1 MTQLTSPDPAPVLDL
16 ITAFRSSAVMF
27 SAVSLGVFDRLAS
40 GPADTPT
47 LARFLGVN
55 ADALG
60 RLLDTCVGLGLLQCQ
75 GDGYANSPAA
85 AAYLTRTSPRRLTGY
100 ITYSDRVL
108 WPMWNH
114 LADAV
119 REGGNRWKQ
128 AHGLDGPLFAN
139 FFRDEDDKREFLL
152 GMLGFGQLSSPEV
165 VAAFDLSRFTH
176 LVDLGGATGHLAV
189 AACRESP
196 SLRATVFD
204 LPAAVPLAT
213 EMIAAETDVA
223 DRITVTAGDFFVDE
237 LPPADLYAVGRI
249 LHDWGEDKIHRL
261 LKRIYQALPPHG
273 ALLIAEKLI
282 ADDRAGPR
290 WAQLQSLNMLV
301 CAEGKE
307 RTFGEYVELLKAA
320 GFAEVHGQRTGS
332 PLDAI
337 LAWKGED

>member
-1 MTQLTSPDPAPVLDL
+1 MNQPDPAPVLDL

-27 SAVSLGVFDRLAS
+27 SGVSLGVFDRLAD
-40 GPADTPT
+40 GPADAPS
-47 LARFLGVN
+47 LARSLGAD

-60 RLLDTCVGLGLLQCQ
+60 RLLDACVGLGLLTRQ
-75 GDGYANSPAA
+75 GDAYANTPAA
-85 AAYLTRTSPRRLTGY
+85 DVYLTRASPRRLTGY

-108 WPMWNH
+108 WPMWHH

-119 REGGNRWKQ
+119 REGTNRWKQ

-139 FFRDEDDKREFLL
+139 FFRDEDGKREFLL
-152 GMLGFGQLSSPEV
+152 GMDGFGQLSSPEV
-165 VAAFDLSRFTH
+165 VAAHDLSSFAH

-189 AACRESP
+189 AACREWP
-196 SLRATVFD
+196 DLRATVFD
-204 LPAAVPLAT
+204 LPAAVPLAK
-213 EMIAAETDVA
+213 EMVAAEADVA
-223 DRITVTAGDFFVDE
+223 DRITVAAGDFFSDE

-249 LHDWGEDKIHRL
+249 LHDWGEERIHRL
-261 LKRIYQALPPHG
+261 LSRVYQALPAYG

-290 WAQLQSLNMLV
+290 WAQLQSLNMLA

-307 RTFGEYVELLKAA
+307 RTFSEYVDLVKAA
-320 GFAEVHGQRTGS
+320 GFGEVHCRVLSG

-337 LAWKGED
+337 LAWKGEE

>member
-1 MTQLTSPDPAPVLDL
+1 MSHPDPAPILDL
-16 ITAFRSSAVMF
+16 ITAFRSSAVLF

-40 GPADTPT
+40 GPADAPT
-47 LARFLGVN
+47 LARFLG
-55 ADALG
+55 AHPDALA
-60 RLLDTCVGLGLLQCQ
+60 RLLDACVGHGL
-75 GDGYANSPAA
+75 
-85 AAYLTRTSPRRLTGY
+85 LTRTADAYANTPAADAFLTRASPRRLTGY

-108 WPMWNH
+108 WPMWGR

-119 REGGNRWKQ
+119 REGTNRWKQ

-139 FFRDEDDKREFLL
+139 FFHNEDDKREFLL
-152 GMLGFGQLSSPEV
+152 GMHGFGLLSSPAV
-165 VAAFDLSRFTH
+165 IDAVDLRGFTH

-189 AACRESP
+189 AACRAYPE
-196 SLRATVFD
+196 LRATVFD
-204 LPAAVPLAT
+204 LPAAVPLAH
-213 EMIAAETDVA
+213 EMIAAEADVA
-223 DRITVTAGDFFVDE
+223 GRITVAAGDFFVDE

-249 LHDWGEDKIHRL
+249 LHDWGEDRIHRL
-261 LKRIYQALPPHG
+261 LTRIHAALPPHG

-320 GFAEVHGQRTGS
+320 GFAEVAGHRTDS

-337 LAWKGED
+337 VAHKGE